1 MSNNFA
7 HVKVLQKKTQK
18 EEETSL
24 LTLSQLYNWRTLE
37 SALPQ
42 NKLHMLWSHIDLD
55 SILVMNMLSLIAYP
69 NRCVSW

>member
-24 LTLSQLYNWRTLE
+24 LTLSQLYN
-37 SALPQ
+37 
-42 NKLHMLWSHIDLD
+42 
-55 SILVMNMLSLIAYP
+55 
-69 NRCVSW
+69 